1 MADEKSLPSHAAEL
15 WSMVREYAR
24 QETVEPLKGLGR
36 YVAFGAAGSVLLG
49 VGTVLLALAGLR
61 ALQTETGGTFDGNW
75 SWAPYLIV
83 LVGCA
88 IVIALAMSRTKS
100 GRKDDR

>member
-1 MADEKSLPSHAAEL
+1 LA
-15 WSMVREYAR
+15 
-24 QETVEPLKGLGR
+24 R
-36 YVAFGAAGSVLLG
+36 YVAFGVAGSSLLG
-49 VGTVLLALAGLR
+49 AGAVLFALAGLR

-88 IVIALAMSRTKS
+88 VIAGAALSRT
-100 GRKDDR
+100 GRKAKAR